1 VVQKTGT
8 EVTVRN
14 ETGEEFRGNAAFI
27 KKYNEQDGV
36 SRPDGKEKSSSEEI
50 GQRQEV
56 VSPAVT
62 GVSEN
67 SLEPLQKLP
76 EKGGETGSQM
86 QTASPV
92 ISQQTVRGSSR
103 IVKRPERFGD
113 FVLSLRN

>member
-1 VVQKTGT
+1 MVQKTGT

-14 ETGEEFRGNAAFI
+14 EAGEEFRRNTAFI

-36 SRPDGKEKSSSEEI
+36 SRPNGKENSSSEEI
-50 GQRQEV
+50 GQRLEV
-56 VSPAVT
+56 VSPAVI

-67 SLEPLQKLP
+67 SPEPLQKSS

-92 ISQQTVRGSSR
+92 ISQQTVRRSSR
-103 IVKRPERFGD
+103 IVKRPVRFGY